1 MGQNVNLYSFSLP
14 HNTKSA
20 ITGQGFRERG
30 CKGYKTGLINLPVCI
45 SLPEMIKATENHHP
59 KSPYNSPFAPEI
71 SNPLSDEK
79 LAW

>member
-45 SLPEMIKATENHHP
+45 SLPEMIKAT
-59 KSPYNSPFAPEI
+59 
-71 SNPLSDEK
+71 
-79 LAW
+79 